1 MSLLQFTPI
10 LRPPIEMCCYNLELQ
25 LERQLH
31 RAPAADLVQGIEAAA
46 LAATAEVGVQH
57 LRSLPE
63 LRRAQVVTGL
73 PKFG

>member
-10 LRPPIEMCCYNLELQ
+10 IRLLGEMCCYNLELQ
-25 LERQLH
+25 LERQLN
-31 RAPAADLVQGIEAAA
+31 RARAADLVQGIEATA
-46 LAATAEVGVQH
+46 LAATAEVVVQH